1 VIYDAVEK
9 AHEIIL
15 ANYATDMAA
24 VIASKAGL
32 TGIVATATI
41 EKRQDVRKSI
51 TLGAAKPTISIWGRG
66 ADTQAK
72 VGTGW
77 RDNVNAVLLDYF
89 CNGTDPVAVAIQ
101 AELAAEALMRC
112 VDKMPNSGGSG
123 GVFGAAEMVG
133 SARVDLSDGYEKDG
147 AGKWYR
153 TARVTF
159 PLTDRDEPV

>member
-9 AHEIIL
+9 AYEIIL
-15 ANYATDMAA
+15 ANYATDMTA

-32 TGIVATATI
+32 TGISNAATI

-51 TLGAAKPTISIWGRG
+51 KLGAAKPTISVQGRR

-72 VGTGW
+72 VGSGW
-77 RDNVNAVLLDYF
+77 RDSVSSIVLDYF
-89 CNGTDPVAVAIQ
+89 CNGADPVKVAIQ
-101 AELAAEALMRC
+101 AELAGEALMRC
-112 VDKMPNSGGSG
+112 VDKMPNSGGAG
-123 GVFGAAEMVG
+123 TVFGAAEMVG
-133 SARVDLSDGYEKDG
+133 SALVELSDGYEKDG

-159 PLTDRDEPV
+159 PITDRDEPV